1 MKLYDK
7 ESNEELGTISEHQ
20 LKDLVD
26 LLEEEDEEDQ
36 DYYVTLET
44 IAMLQEKG
52 ADAELVGK
60 LRAALG
66 DREGMEVRWEEE
78 D

>member
-26 LLEEEDEEDQ
+26 LLEE
-36 DYYVTLET
+36 
-44 IAMLQEKG
+44 
-52 ADAELVGK
+52 
-60 LRAALG
+60 
-66 DREGMEVRWEEE
+66 
-78 D
+78 